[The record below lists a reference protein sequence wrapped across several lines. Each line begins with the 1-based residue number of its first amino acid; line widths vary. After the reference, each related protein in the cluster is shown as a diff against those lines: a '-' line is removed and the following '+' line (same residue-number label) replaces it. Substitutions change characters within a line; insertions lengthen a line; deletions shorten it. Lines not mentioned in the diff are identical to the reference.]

1 MATTVN
7 VRDEVAEWEPEL
19 IATRRD
25 LHMHP
30 ETGFDVERTAGIV
43 ADRLRA
49 LNLDAVVTG
58 IGRTGVK
65 GVLKGGKPGKTLL
78 IRADMDALPIEEETG
93 LEFRSQNAGKMH
105 ACGHDGHTSILRT
118 TARILARRRDEL
130 PGTVVFCFQPAE
142 EGGGGARAMMADG
155 VMENPAVD
163 ASIGLH
169 LWQPFPLGD
178 VVVVTGPAMSGVNAF
193 RVSVQGK
200 GGHGAEPHTTVDALL
215 VAATIV
221 TNLQVLNS
229 REVNPLKSVVVTTG
243 TFHAGGT
250 AGNIIADTATFGG
263 TVRFFDQEV
272 GDYVRERFPQLVE
285 SIASAYRATATVDYR
300 AGGKPVMN
308 EPHMADLVRAAAAEV
323 VGADH
328 IKPGP
333 PLMPSEDYSEFTSR
347 VPSCYFFVGTG
358 NPETGKIWGHH
369 HPKFDIDE
377 RCLSIGV
384 EIMVGAALRY
394 LEENAG

>member
-1 MATTVN
+1 MATTVQ

-19 IATRRD
+19 VATRRD

-58 IGRTGVK
+58 IGKTGVK

-105 ACGHDGHTSILRT
+105 ACGHDGHTSILLT
-118 TARILARRRDEL
+118 TARILARRREEI
-130 PGTVVFCFQPAE
+130 PGTIVFCFQPAE

-155 VMENPAVD
+155 IMENPTVD

-169 LWQPFPLGD
+169 LWQGFPLND

-193 RVSVQGK
+193 HVTVQGK

-229 REVNPLKSVVVTTG
+229 REVSPLKSVVVTAG

-250 AGNIIADTATFGG
+250 AGNVIADSAAFSG

-285 SIASAYRATATVDYR
+285 SIAGAFRATATVDYHV
-300 AGGKPVMN
+300 GGKPVMN
-308 EPHMADLVRAAAAEV
+308 DPHMADLVRAAATEV
-323 VGADH
+323 VGAEH
-328 IKPGP
+328 IKDGP

-347 VPSCYFFVGTG
+347 VPSCYFFVGTN
-358 NPETGKIWGHH
+358 NPEVGKIWWHH
-369 HPKFDIDE
+369 HPKFDFDE
-377 RCLSIGV
+377 RALSIGV
-384 EIMVGAALRY
+384 EVMVGAALRY
-394 LEENAG
+394 LNENAG

>member
-1 MATTVN
+1 MATTAE

-25 LHMHP
+25 IHVHP

-49 LNLDAVVTG
+49 LNLDAVITG

-65 GVLKGGKPGKTLL
+65 GVLKGGRPGKTLL

-93 LEFRSQNAGKMH
+93 LPFRSRNPGKMH
-105 ACGHDGHTSILRT
+105 ACGHDGHTSILLT
-118 TARILARRRDEL
+118 TARILARRREEL

-155 VMENPAVD
+155 IMANPTVE

-169 LWQPFPLGD
+169 LWQDFPIGD
-178 VVVVTGPAMSGVNAF
+178 VVVVSGPAMSGVSGY
-193 RVSVQGK
+193 RVVIQGQ
-200 GGHGAEPHTTVDALL
+200 GGHGAMPHKTVDATL

-221 TNLQVLNS
+221 TDLQVLIS
-229 REVNPLKSVVVTTG
+229 REVDPLKPVVVTVG
-243 TFHAGGT
+243 SLHAGT
-250 AGNIIADTATFGG
+250 ASNVIADTAEFRG
-263 TVRFFDQEV
+263 TTRFFDAEV
-272 GDYVRERFPQLVE
+272 GEYVAERFPQIVE
-285 SIASAYRATATVDYR
+285 QIAESFRARATVEYSR
-300 AGGKPVMN
+300 GGKPVVN
-308 EPHMADLVRAAAAEV
+308 DPHMATVVRIAAEEV
-323 VGADH
+323 VGVGH
-328 IKPGP
+328 VKPGP

-347 VPSCYFFVGTG
+347 VPSCYFFVGSH
-358 NPETGKIWGHH
+358 NKETGQVWDHH
-369 HPKFDIDE
+369 HPKFDFDE
-377 RCLSIGV
+377 RALSIGV
-384 EIMVGAALRY
+384 EVMVGAALRY